1 MALKRMFSAEVVNT
15 DKFKTMPPTAQNL
28 YFHLGMCAD
37 DDGLV
42 GNAVITMRS
51 IDSKAKDLTALVDN
65 GYIHKFKSGIVVIL
79 DWKVNNTIQKDRYK
93 ETMYTEEK
101 AQLQTASN
109 KRYILET
116 ECIQNGNAL
125 ETQYRLDKISID
137 KDSIGEGSLD
147 ADKPPRT
154 RSYGEYSWIKLTDE
168 QYAKLVTDLGQAEL
182 DRCIRY
188 IDESAQSTGNK
199 NKWRDWN
206 LVIRKCSRDGWGAS
220 VSIKSKDVYSP
231 DKYVNGESFLD
242 FMED

>member
-51 IDSKAKDLTALVDN
+51 IDSKAKDLTVLIDN
-65 GYIHKFKSGIVVIL
+65 GYIHKFKSGIVVII

-93 ETMYTEEK
+93 ETLHTEEK

-109 KRYILET
+109 KRYILEA
-116 ECIQNGNAL
+116 ECIQHGNTS

-137 KDSIGEGSLD
+137 KDSIGDGSLK

-154 RSYGEYSWIKLTDE
+154 RFIPPT
-168 QYAKLVTDLGQAEL
+168 
-182 DRCIRY
+182 
-188 IDESAQSTGNK
+188 IDEVKAYCIERGNTVDAERFIDYYTANGWQIGK
-199 NKWRDWN
+199 NKMRDWKAAVRTWERN
-206 LVIRKCSRDGWGAS
+206 GIADTKPKSGGMSANIR
-220 VSIKSKDVYSP
+220 
-231 DKYVNGESFLD
+231 E
-242 FMED
+242 EDYKTNISYYIEN